1 MPVETTRENISD
13 FSVPPGRMNCY
24 NKEVR
29 AGDGKASLKKL
40 PRISTPFPYENQF
53 LNHIFPLNN

>member
-1 MPVETTRENISD
+1 VPIETTRENISD

-24 NKEVR
+24 NREAR

-40 PRISTPFPYENQF
+40 PRISTPFLYENQILKITFF
-53 LNHIFPLNN
+53 L